1 MKYKGTNLIAL
12 WTYLFSS
19 AHFEN

>member
-12 WTYLFSS
+12 WNY
-19 AHFEN
+19 